1 MELFFEGI
9 RGHADSNSRHTESE
23 RYEVLKDCLDSL
35 RRQTRTDFS
44 VILIDNGSTDGSADY
59 VTQNYPGVRVERFS
73 ENRGFAVQLTRGSV

>member
-23 RYEVLKDCLDSL
+23 RYEVPEGLSGFAAAADP
-35 RRQTRTDFS
+35 TDFS

-59 VTQNYPGVRVERFS
+59 VAQNYPGC
-73 ENRGFAVQLTRGSV
+73 A